1 MIAVSISKVHALLCH
16 LQEIKSA
23 EYDTAVSEYRYAET
37 VCVLDKSALKG
48 VPLEVML
55 RFNRLKAL
63 TTDEAVVAAALRK
76 SASGLMEARN
86 AFPTEIK

>member
-1 MIAVSISKVHALLCH
+1 MSQYIASV
-16 LQEIKSA
+16 
-23 EYDTAVSEYRYAET
+23 Y
-37 VCVLDKSALKG
+37 VLDNSAMTG

-76 SASGLMEARN
+76 SSSGLMEVK
-86 AFPTEIK
+86 TEECIFSRLV

>member
-1 MIAVSISKVHALLCH
+1 MPLAR
-16 LQEIKSA
+16 IKF
-23 EYDTAVSEYRYAET
+23 TAVQNT
-37 VCVLDKSALKG
+37 VVSQYVASVYVLDNSAMTG

-76 SASGLMEARN
+76 SSSGLMEVK
-86 AFPTEIK
+86 TEECIFSRLV